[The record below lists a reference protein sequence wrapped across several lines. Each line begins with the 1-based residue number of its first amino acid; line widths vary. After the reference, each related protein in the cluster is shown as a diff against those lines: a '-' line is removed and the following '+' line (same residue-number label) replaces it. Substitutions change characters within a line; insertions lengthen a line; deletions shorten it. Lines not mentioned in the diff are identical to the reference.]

1 MKNFKKNLPQL
12 SSNTVVLYFK
22 GPTLETPLHQLLYG
36 AGNPL
41 ASLVYEDKQ
50 GLPTSVIGWETMLP
64 S

>member
-50 GLPTSVIGWETMLP
+50 GWPTSVIG
-64 S
+64 